1 MTHHW
6 DTYMQETQ
14 ITCTSL
20 TRIRD
25 ILYSLNLTSS
35 LVDQVNLLMRGVVR
49 KDKSL
54 ASDISFS
61 SLERVRVY
69 AL

>member
-1 MTHHW
+1 MTHHR

-14 ITCTSL
+14 TTCTSL

-25 ILYSLNLTSS
+25 VLCSLNLTGS

-54 ASDISFS
+54 ASYISLRHLFQQLRES
-61 SLERVRVY
+61 
-69 AL
+69 